1 VKYATFLRR
10 HILWI
15 GFFAVLVPLVVNARL
30 QYESLAKLEA
40 TAPAA
45 RKASLSEKLTEV
57 ASEAQQVCE
66 ARAREALDVPLAEL
80 VRGDAS
86 PITRH
91 FLTGEPSWAKRS
103 FVVYLPRDRFAQ
115 VLFYDRASQ
124 SLQSEP
130 ESQDWVAAH
139 AASSPWMV
147 LALKGATSDGSRIT
161 VDERD
166 PSNRIVLKPVVDDAS
181 RVIGVAGMIVD
192 TKSLE
197 QFLVDEV
204 RALVPKHFTDSEL
217 SDVILTIRDAGNRVA
232 FASREGESRADEV
245 SVAFPFV
252 LKDWRL
258 GVQRRGMTLEEA
270 ARYLFVVNVAMS
282 LLMTVSVLGGIAVAL
297 RAASREIRLSKMKA
311 DFVSNVSHELR
322 TPLSSIRVFAEF
334 LKMGRVD
341 DPAKV
346 REYGEYIE
354 AESRRLSQLIA
365 NILDFSRIESGQKT
379 YTFERADVVSVVA
392 STIKSFEMRL
402 CEQEFAISL
411 SAPAVPP
418 PPAVIDADAISLAVA
433 NLLDNAVKYS
443 GTAREVSVRIEHVE
457 RFLSVSVVD
466 GGIGIPRDEHEKIFE
481 RFHRVGNAL
490 VHDVKGSGLGLAIV
504 KHIVSAHRGWV
515 TVDSEPG
522 RGSRFTIFLPVSD
535 RVEAAPGRRR
545 AQADA
550 TVA

>member
-1 VKYATFLRR
+1 M
-10 HILWI
+10 LWI

-30 QYESLAKLEA
+30 QYESLAKLET
-40 TAPAA
+40 TAPVA
-45 RKASLSEKLTEV
+45 RKAWLGERLTDV
-57 ASEAQQVCE
+57 ASEAQNVCE
-66 ARAREALDVPLAEL
+66 ARAREALDVRPDDL
-80 VRGDAS
+80 VHGDS
-86 PITRH
+86 GRLVDH
-91 FLTGEPSWAKRS
+91 FAANEPTWAKRS
-103 FVVYLPRDRFAQ
+103 FVVFLPRDKYAQ
-115 VLFYDRASQ
+115 VLFYERASR
-124 SLQSEP
+124 SLRAQP
-130 ESQDWVAAH
+130 ETPDWVAAH
-139 AASSPWMV
+139 AASSPWMI
-147 LALKGATSDGSRIT
+147 LAVKGAVGDGASLV

-166 PSNRIVLKPVVDDAS
+166 PNSRIVLKPVVDGES
-181 RVIGVAGMIVD
+181 RVVGVAGMIVD
-192 TKSLE
+192 TTELE
-197 QFLVDEV
+197 KFLCDEV
-204 RALVPKHFTDSEL
+204 RGIVPKYFSSAEL
-217 SDVILTIRDAGNRVA
+217 DDVIVSVRDGKNRVA
-232 FASREGESRADEV
+232 FTSGTGEARSDEV

-334 LKMGRVD
+334 LRMGRVV

-354 AESRRLSQLIA
+354 AESRRLSQLIT

-379 YTFERADVVSVVA
+379 YKFETADVGRVVA

-402 CEQEFAISL
+402 CQNDFAISF
-411 SAPAVPP
+411 SAPAVAL
-418 PPAVIDADAISLAVA
+418 PPAVIDSDAISLAVA

-443 GTAREVSVRIEHVE
+443 GSAKEVSVRIDHVG
-457 RFLSVSVVD
+457 RFLSVAVAD
-466 GGIGIPRDEHEKIFE
+466 RGIGIPKDEHEKIFE

-515 TVDSEPG
+515 SVDSEPG
-522 RGSRFTIFLPVSD
+522 VGSTFTVFLPVSD
-535 RVEAAPGRRR
+535 LVEAAPDRQR
-545 AQADA
+545 AQPDVSTA
-550 TVA
+550 

>member
-1 VKYATFLRR
+1 M
-10 HILWI
+10 LWI
-15 GFFAVLVPLVVNARL
+15 GFFAVLVPLIVNARL
-30 QYESLAKLEA
+30 QYESLAKLET
-40 TAPAA
+40 TAPIA
-45 RKASLSEKLTEV
+45 RKAWLGERLTEI
-57 ASEAQQVCE
+57 ASDAQDVCE
-66 ARAREALDVPLAEL
+66 ARAREALDVPIEDLIHGDTSRLVAHFSSNELA
-80 VRGDAS
+80 
-86 PITRH
+86 
-91 FLTGEPSWAKRS
+91 WAKRS
-103 FVVYLPRDRFAQ
+103 FVVFLPRDRYAQ
-115 VLFYDRASQ
+115 VLFYDRGST
-124 SLQSEP
+124 SLRSEP
-130 ESQDWVAAH
+130 ETPDWVAAH

-147 LALKGATSDGSRIT
+147 LALKGATSDGT
-161 VDERD
+161 NLVVDERD
-166 PSNRIVLKPVVDDAS
+166 PNSRIVLRPVVDQSS
-181 RVIGVAGMIVD
+181 RVVGVAGMIVD
-192 TKSLE
+192 TAALE
-197 QFLVDEV
+197 KFLCDEV
-204 RALVPKHFTDSEL
+204 RGIVPRYL
-217 SDVILTIRDAGNRVA
+217 SDAELDDVVVTVRDARNRVA
-232 FASREGESRADEV
+232 FASREGEARSDEV

-334 LKMGRVD
+334 MRMGRVE

-379 YTFERADVVSVVA
+379 YTFASADVARVVA
-392 STIKSFEMRL
+392 ATIKSFEMRL
-402 CEQEFAISL
+402 CQSDFSISFTV
-411 SAPAVPP
+411 SASQL
-418 PPAVIDADAISLAVA
+418 PPAVIDSDAISLAVA

-443 GTAREVSVRIEHVE
+443 GTAKEVSVRIDHVG
-457 RFLSVSVVD
+457 RFLAVAITD
-466 GGIGIPRDEHEKIFE
+466 RGIGIPKDEHEKIFE

-515 TVDSEPG
+515 SVDSEPG
-522 RGSRFTIFLPVSD
+522 KGSTFTIFLPATD
-535 RVEAAPGRRR
+535 LVEAAPGRRR